1 MHRRSRSRSNERYYK
16 NERSILNRGGN
27 GGGGD
32 NRFKGNESE
41 GLSNNCIAEFYKIY
55 ESCSDDE
62 ISDGEDIPFELN
74 DIKCTDIS
82 IVNSGNDKYKNRSRR
97 YKNYT
102 TFKLHKPGTYEIMF
116 YLNIKKT
123 PYTLDEVDPPILFY
137 KIGGRVA
144 IYIDGSRLKKSIVT
158 NNIHL
163 EPFVIKD
170 ADKDNQSIQLVGTT
184 IIKIEECS
192 IITLKNIS
200 GRSIKLGKVL
210 DIDDKIK
217 STSTKMTIKKLNNI
231 TTGNE

>member
-16 NERSILNRGGN
+16 NERPINRGGSGN
-27 GGGGD
+27 D
-32 NRFKGNESE
+32 NKFKGEKNNESD
-41 GLSNNCIAEFYKIY
+41 SCVAEFYKIY

-62 ISDGEDIPFELN
+62 ISDGEDIPFEKN
-74 DIKCTDIS
+74 DIKCSDIS
-82 IVNSGNDKYKNRSRR
+82 IIECDNEKYMNRSRR
-97 YKNYT
+97 FKNFT
-102 TFKLHKPGTYEIMF
+102 TFKLHRPGTYELIF
-116 YLNIKKT
+116 YLNVKKT

-163 EPFVIKD
+163 EPFVIKE

-210 DIDDKIK
+210 DIDDKYK

-231 TTGNE
+231 ANNRE

>member
-1 MHRRSRSRSNERYYK
+1 MSRIRDDNY
-16 NERSILNRGGN
+16 RGYN
-27 GGGGD
+27 GD
-32 NRFKGNESE
+32 RIHNT
-41 GLSNNCIAEFYKIY
+41 NCVAEFYKIY

-62 ISDGEDIPFELN
+62 ISEGEDIPFELN
-74 DIKCTDIS
+74 DINCQHIS
-82 IVNSGNDKYKNRSRR
+82 IVNCDNEKYKNRSRR
-97 YKNYT
+97 CKNFT

-123 PYTLDEVDPPILFY
+123 PYTLDEADPPIIFN

-144 IYIDGSRLKKSIVT
+144 IYIDGSRLKKSIVS
-158 NNIHL
+158 NSIHL

-210 DIDDKIK
+210 DIDDKYK
-217 STSTKMTIKKLNNI
+217 STSTKMTIKKINNI
-231 TTGNE
+231 VSIRD